1 MKATISSLS
10 EIQETLRSEY
20 EPKDGKFVLKLE
32 GDMPGLVTAAQLAE
46 SNTKLAEFRDNN
58 RSLNALKSELETSK
72 AALEAKIGELQKTG
86 VKEPADVEAKIA
98 KAVQEAVG
106 PLATQLRD
114 LQKSEADA
122 KLALSRRE
130 LESSLTSAGLK
141 AGVDEKALPDYLNRG
156 LSVFKHKDG
165 KILATNGDTPLYSK
179 KNGDPLSVDEWASGL
194 SAEAPHLFKPSKGGG
209 ASPGHGGIVG
219 ARKVISN
226 DPLEFGRNLESIAK
240 GETIVAPS

>member
-1 MKATISSLS
+1 MKAIISSLS
-10 EIQETLRSEY
+10 EIQEALRSEY

-32 GDMPGLVTAAQLAE
+32 GDMPGFVTATQLAE
-46 SNTKLAEFRDNN
+46 SNAKLAEFRDNN
-58 RSLNALKSELETSK
+58 RSLNSLKSELETSK

-106 PLATQLRD
+106 PLATQLKD

-130 LESSLTSAGLK
+130 LESSLTTAGLK

-165 KILATNGDTPLYSK
+165 KLIATNGDTPLYSK
-179 KNGDPLSVDEWASGL
+179 NGVPLSVDEWASGL
-194 SAEAPHLFKPSKGGG
+194 SAEAPHLFKLSKGGG
-209 ASPGHGGIVG
+209 ASPGHGGPVG
-219 ARKVISN
+219 GTKKVISD